1 MLLLDSEKQTS
12 LPPIRSLR
20 HSKGTNI
27 TPGQSTISYMLSN
40 ASDISNAKFCK
51 HIKCIYWSGYQYKT
65 PIHPFTICI
74 GSYINSSY
82 EYNNFICLS
91 LIYSS
96 FLLYAVL
103 NYQLLRDPKNS
114 RGNQLVHSGTIF
126 SLT

>member
-27 TPGQSTISYMLSN
+27 TPGQSTISYMLTN
-40 ASDISNAKFCK
+40 ASDISNATFYK

-74 GSYINSSY
+74 GPYINSSY
-82 EYNNFICLS
+82 EYNFICLS

-96 FLLYAVL
+96 FLWYVVL
-103 NYQLLRDPKNS
+103 NYRLLRDPKNT
-114 RGNQLVHSGTIF
+114 RGTPFLHSGTIF
-126 SLT
+126 ALT